1 MVHADAFGVRKT
13 NVQPM
18 IDAVNDRGH
27 KGMANRKKSGG
38 ENGGKKQ
45 KRAERGVFIEALAE
59 TKCAELSFTRLHQH
73 PSTPLKPSKY
83 GYFTSLTCIAIHQK
97 LH

>member
-59 TKCAELSFTRLHQH
+59 TKSSYALVKS
-73 PSTPLKPSKY
+73 
-83 GYFTSLTCIAIHQK
+83 
-97 LH
+97 

>member
-45 KRAERGVFIEALAE
+45 KRPERGVFIEALAE
-59 TKCAELSFTRLHQH
+59 TN
-73 PSTPLKPSKY
+73 PLPISIVNTLPPAI
-83 GYFTSLTCIAIHQK
+83 GSLCWDISRN
-97 LH
+97 L

>member
-45 KRAERGVFIEALAE
+45 KRPERGVFIETLAE
-59 TKCAELSFTRLHQH
+59 TKGDSVV
-73 PSTPLKPSKY
+73 
-83 GYFTSLTCIAIHQK
+83 
-97 LH
+97 